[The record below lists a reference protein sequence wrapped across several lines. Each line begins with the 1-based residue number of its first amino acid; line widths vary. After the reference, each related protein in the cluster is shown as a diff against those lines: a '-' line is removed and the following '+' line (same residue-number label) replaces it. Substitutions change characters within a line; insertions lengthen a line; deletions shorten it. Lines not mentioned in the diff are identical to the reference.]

1 MDAFL
6 TVLPMAVVM
15 SAGPQIVSATVLATG
30 HNARR
35 CSIAFLVGVAVAT
48 TLGVALAYVVIEW
61 LIGDRGE
68 DRDASD
74 AVDYAIIALLLFLLV
89 RVYLHRKRTETP
101 GWMGKLQTA
110 TPLKALA
117 LGFVLYFAMPTDV
130 VTMITV
136 GSWLAND
143 GVPLAQALGFLLL
156 TLLIAALPL
165 TMLLALG
172 DRADSLLPRLRDW
185 MNANSWIVS
194 EAVIVFF
201 LVMTLRGLA

>member
-6 TVLPMAVVM
+6 TVLPMALVM

-35 CSIAFLVGVAVAT
+35 CSVAFLVGVAAAT

-61 LIGDRGE
+61 LIGDRGA

-89 RVYLHRKRTETP
+89 RVYLHRKRTDTP

-110 TPLKALA
+110 TPLMALA

-130 VTMITV
+130 VTMVTV

-143 GVPLAQALGFLLL
+143 GAPLAQALGFLLL

-172 DRADSLLPRLRDW
+172 DRADVLLPRLRDW

-201 LVMTLRGLA
+201 LVMTLRGLG